1 MSIRD
6 ISAANIAAVTGPVVR
21 PIIFVR
27 LAFDGG
33 AQRFHTEIGPR
44 TATHPVHGAEVYQG
58 LGDFGG
64 ITGEVTESIGN
75 APQAVRLALSGI
87 NATLKSEAL
96 AEDYH
101 RRDVD
106 IMLGLDNASGQL
118 VSDPVVLWGGYMDKP
133 GFVFEKGKAN
143 LLMTCESKA
152 TILQDRPDLRFT
164 DEQLQSDFSGDLAAE
179 YVYRMRDLVLE
190 WGGGQ
195 ASTGSGSTGWASR

>member
-6 ISAANIAAVTGPVVR
+6 ISAANIAAIKSAVVR

-27 LAFDGG
+27 LDFDTGV
-33 AQRFHTEIGPR
+33 QRFHTEIGPR
-44 TATHPVHGAEVYQG
+44 TATHPVYGSETYTG

-75 APQAVRLALSGI
+75 APQAVRIALSGI
-87 NATLKSEAL
+87 NGTLISESL

-118 VSDPVVLWGGYMDKP
+118 VGDPVVLWGGYMDKP
-133 GFVFEKGKAN
+133 GFTFEQGKAD
-143 LLMTCESKA
+143 LIMTCESKA
-152 TILQDRPDLRFT
+152 TLLQDRPDVRFT
-164 DEQLQSDFSGDLAAE
+164 DEQLQSDYTGDLAAE
-179 YVYRMRDLVLE
+179 YVFRMQDLVLE
-190 WGGGQ
+190 WGGGDGN
-195 ASTGSGSTGWASR
+195 SSRSRTGWG

>member
-1 MSIRD
+1 
-6 ISAANIAAVTGPVVR
+6 
-21 PIIFVR
+21 
-27 LAFDGG
+27 
-33 AQRFHTEIGPR
+33 
-44 TATHPVHGAEVYQG
+44 
-58 LGDFGG
+58 
-64 ITGEVTESIGN
+64 
-75 APQAVRLALSGI
+75 
-87 NATLKSEAL
+87 
-96 AEDYH
+96 
-101 RRDVD
+101 
-106 IMLGLDNASGQL
+106 
-118 VSDPVVLWGGYMDKP
+118 MDKP